1 MGCGGSKSNSN
12 NNNIDQSN
20 GDQVP
25 GSPARSPPRS
35 PVGRAGNE
43 SPTDLNYTPTVVHHS
58 PKQENKVDE
67 KDIEIEGYLLKASPF
82 ASVGWHPR
90 YFKLSDN
97 NILEYYATVFIIF
110 NNIITIITITYY
122 NRKRIAN

>member
-12 NNNIDQSN
+12 NDIDQSN
-20 GDQVP
+20 VDEVP
-25 GSPARSPPRS
+25 GSPARSPARSPPRS

-58 PKQENKVDE
+58 PENKVDE

-97 NILEYYATVFIIF
+97 NILEYYATVF
-110 NNIITIITITYY
+110 YY
-122 NRKRIAN
+122 L

>member
-1 MGCGGSKSNSN
+1 MGCGGSKSKSSN
-12 NNNIDQSN
+12 VDESN
-20 GDQVP
+20 VDQVP
-25 GSPARSPPRS
+25 GSPARSPATSPPRS

-58 PKQENKVDE
+58 PQENKVDE

-97 NILEYYATVFIIF
+97 NILEYYATVF
-110 NNIITIITITYY
+110 YY
-122 NRKRIAN
+122 L

>member
-12 NNNIDQSN
+12 SNSNSIDQSN
-20 GDQVP
+20 VNQVP
-25 GSPARSPPRS
+25 GSPARS

-97 NILEYYATVFIIF
+97 NILEYYATVFY
-110 NNIITIITITYY
+110 YY
-122 NRKRIAN
+122 NYYNYYNNLLF